1 MSQMHH
7 PGYTPSSA
15 ESNPLGLAG
24 FVVSLVGLCSGGVL
38 SPIGLILSIIALG
51 KRPKGFAIWGVVL
64 GALGS
69 CGILLAIVLVPIA
82 LAGVLA
88 AAGLA
93 GIGAALASSS
103 GPEIETQID
112 TAFLSINLQ
121 EYERKNGRYP
131 ETLDVGLSQLRAD
144 SGLRKDHWDRPY
156 AYQVAPDGSAYWVYS
171 LGEDGL
177 DGTADDIVSQVSIEK
192 FGDRPAPA
200 TPAIPTPPDA
210 GTDPDT
216 IPGTTP
222 EGDAPEAPATPPPSP
237 TR

>member
-7 PGYTPSSA
+7 PGYTPSST

-51 KRPKGFAIWGVVL
+51 KRPKGFAVWGVVL

-69 CGILLAIVLVPIA
+69 CGILLAIVLVPVA
-82 LAGVLA
+82 LVGIA
-88 AAGLA
+88 AAIGLA
-93 GIGAALASSS
+93 GAAAALASSS
-103 GPEIETQID
+103 GPDIETQID
-112 TAFLSINLQ
+112 TAFLSMNLQ
-121 EYERKNGRYP
+121 EYEKQNGRYP
-131 ETLDVGLSQLRAD
+131 ETLDLGLGQLRPD
-144 SGLRKDHWDRPY
+144 SGLRTDHWDRPY

-171 LGEDGL
+171 LGEDGI
-177 DGTADDIVSQVSIEK
+177 DGTPDDIVSQVSIEK
-192 FGDRPAPA
+192 FGDRPAPVV
-200 TPAIPTPPDA
+200 PAIPTPPDD
-210 GTDPDT
+210 GTDPDS

-222 EGDAPEAPATPPPSP
+222 DGETPEAPATPPPSP